1 MKEKSP
7 IISNKNGGCHPSA
20 RHIYVNSL
28 ERIATLV
35 YELS

>member
-1 MKEKSP
+1 MA
-7 IISNKNGGCHPSA
+7 SA
-20 RHIYVNSL
+20 IFIGDNRGFFLHHVRDVLLFFL